1 MLNGLLNY
9 FEVTFP
15 TQKTGTVN
23 ILIEEVLKKNQ
34 VRLKEKEVRI
44 FKKLE
49 KDLPEI
55 VVPEKPL
62 RYILNSI
69 LQYAVT
75 CVPSH
80 GTLGLLTQSFVVHKP
95 SQDPTLLWNG
105 RGYVGMTLF
114 FTGDKKCVES
124 WKAELKIGTFGREEG
139 TDLLLQLVKE
149 VVYRNRG

>member
-23 ILIEEVLKKNQ
+23 ILIEEVLRKNQ

-44 FKKLE
+44 FMKLE

-75 CVPSH
+75 CAPSH
-80 GTLGLLTQSFVVHKP
+80 GTLGFLTQSFVVHKP

>member
-1 MLNGLLNY
+1 M
-9 FEVTFP
+9 
-15 TQKTGTVN
+15 
-23 ILIEEVLKKNQ
+23 
-34 VRLKEKEVRI
+34 
-44 FKKLE
+44 KLE

-75 CVPSH
+75 CAPSH
-80 GTLGLLTQSFVVHKP
+80 GTLGFLTQSFVVHKP

-149 VVYRNRG
+149 VAYRNRGVMKMKVDEKETKIYVVLEFPVERRTTLYYGAPRAKPMVPP

>member
-1 MLNGLLNY
+1 LNGLLNY

-23 ILIEEVLKKNQ
+23 ILIEEVLRKNQ

-69 LQYAVT
+69 LQ
-75 CVPSH
+75 
-80 GTLGLLTQSFVVHKP
+80 
-95 SQDPTLLWNG
+95 
-105 RGYVGMTLF
+105 
-114 FTGDKKCVES
+114 
-124 WKAELKIGTFGREEG
+124 
-139 TDLLLQLVKE
+139 
-149 VVYRNRG
+149 

>member
-1 MLNGLLNY
+1 MESVPYTIRALDSIREQTHLSQDKFFDQEFGNFLCRRITEEIHLAGLLLNGLLND

-15 TQKTGTVN
+15 TKKTGTVN
-23 ILIEEVLKKNQ
+23 ILIEEVLRENQ

-69 LQYAVT
+69 L
-75 CVPSH
+75 
-80 GTLGLLTQSFVVHKP
+80 
-95 SQDPTLLWNG
+95 
-105 RGYVGMTLF
+105 
-114 FTGDKKCVES
+114 
-124 WKAELKIGTFGREEG
+124 
-139 TDLLLQLVKE
+139 
-149 VVYRNRG
+149 